1 MKLHSYLPKPGA
13 SLYLAPLLNGILLLL
28 IFFLLGSTF
37 VIQSGVSVKLPESP
51 SRLSGFDRAHVVTVS
66 NNPENPY
73 YFDGKPVTLDD
84 LQKLL
89 TEKKRETRRLIVHAD
104 QMVPF
109 GRVME
114 ISNAALALGYEIAY
128 ATQPPRN
135 F

>member
-13 SLYLAPLLNGILLLL
+13 SLYLAPLLNGVLLLL

-37 VIQSGVSVKLPESP
+37 VIQSGIGVRLPESP
-51 SRLSGFDRAHVVTVS
+51 SRLSGFDRAHVITVAS
-66 NNPENPY
+66 SPENPY
-73 YFDGKPVTLDD
+73 DLDGKPTALEE
-84 LQKLL
+84 LKKELAQ
-89 TEKKRETRRLIVHAD
+89 KKREMRKLIIHAD
-104 QMVPF
+104 QMAPF

-114 ISNAALALGYEIAY
+114 ISNAALGLGFEIAY

>member
-13 SLYLAPLLNGILLLL
+13 SLYFAPFLNGVLLLL

-37 VIQSGVSVKLPESP
+37 VIQSGVSVRLPESP
-51 SRLSGFDRAHVVTVS
+51 SRLSGFDRAHVIAVS
-66 NNPENPY
+66 NNPDNPFY
-73 YFDGKPVTLDD
+73 LDGKPVTLDALKKTLAD
-84 LQKLL
+84 
-89 TEKKRETRRLIVHAD
+89 KKRSTRRLIIHAD

-114 ISNAALALGYEIAY
+114 ISNLALAMGYETAY

>member
-1 MKLHSYLPKPGA
+1 MKLHSYLPKPGT

-37 VIQSGVSVKLPESP
+37 VIQSGVSVRLPESP
-51 SRLSGFDRAHVVTVS
+51 SRLSGFDRALVITIS
-66 NNPENPY
+66 NSKETPY
-73 YFDGKPVTLDD
+73 YIDGRPVALEE
-84 LQKLL
+84 LKKQLANR
-89 TEKKRETRRLIVHAD
+89 KRESHRIIIHAD

-109 GRVME
+109 GKVME
-114 ISNAALALGYEIAY
+114 ISNAALAVGYDIAY

>member
-66 NNPENPY
+66 NNSDNPF
-73 YFDGKPVTLDD
+73 YFDAKPVTLDA
-84 LQKLL
+84 LRKLL
-89 TEKKRETRRLIVHAD
+89 AEKKRESHRLIVHAD